1 MAPAEDSDSSGET
14 GVDKLKV
21 DGRKVDVARLRLAAI
36 DRAVFAAGAGH
47 AAADHDDMIRRT
59 VATLFGPASLNHG

>member
-1 MAPAEDSDSSGET
+1 MASAADSEGNGES
-14 GVDKLKV
+14 GVDKLKI

-47 AAADHDDMIRRT
+47 ATADHDEMIRRT
-59 VATLFGPASLNHG
+59 VATLFGHG